1 MLKVNYNGASSDE
14 FENKFSQFID
24 EPVAE
29 AEPELI
35 RLYQTMTNFKA
46 HCAYC
51 IYGRKL
57 FVKGLQKIREG
68 EQSEGLLLIKRAF
81 DHAAIK
87 NQIVGFLGG
96 FLK

>member
-1 MLKVNYNGASSDE
+1 MVVKINYDGEKWDD
-14 FENKFSQFID
+14 FQGKFSDFVD
-24 EPVAE
+24 GNGSEDS
-29 AEPELI
+29 LI
-35 RLYQTMTNFKA
+35 KLYQDMTNFKP

-57 FVKGLQKIREG
+57 FVSGLKKIREG
-68 EQSEGLLLIKRAF
+68 DKSEGLLLVKRAF